1 MNIQFLK
8 EKIDKKIAHKELLE
22 DQLSKLKDTRKI
34 LYKEKVKKEKA
45 LILVKDVASKTQNQL
60 AFHLSDMVSAGL
72 NTVFDE
78 PYDFYVNFE
87 SKERGMECDLLFK
100 KGKKLIDPLK
110 FSGLGAVDIAAFAL
124 RCASWSMARRFR
136 PVLLLDEPMKHL
148 SLNHHEK
155 AGKLIKM
162 LSKELNLQIIM
173 NTHSEKIASFADR
186 IFKTKMK
193 NKVSKVK
200 QIQ

>member
-8 EKIDKKIAHKELLE
+8 EKIDKKIANKELLE
-22 DQLSKLKDTRKI
+22 DQLYKLKDTKKTLHR
-34 LYKEKVKKEKA
+34 EKVRKEKA
-45 LILVKDVASKTQNQL
+45 LVLVKDVALKTQNQL

-72 NTVFDE
+72 NTVFNE
-78 PYDFYVNFE
+78 PYDFYVKFE
-87 SKERGMECDLLFK
+87 SRERGMECDLMFQK
-100 KGKKLIDPLK
+100 DDKLIDPLK

-124 RCASWSMARRFR
+124 RCASWSMAKRFR
-136 PVLLLDEPMKHL
+136 PVLILDEPTKHL

-173 NTHSEKIASFADR
+173 NTHSEKIASYADR
-186 IFKTKMK
+186 VFKVKLK

-200 QIQ
+200 QI